1 MFEMIKKV
9 NKNDVDDHFAMAQ
22 AHYDHDPSMEFDA
35 RGRLKRWVK
44 VRQNS
49 EEQKTKC
56 CKPVLN
62 DVEENLKFIDRL
74 DKF

>member
-49 EEQKTKC
+49 EE
-56 CKPVLN
+56 
-62 DVEENLKFIDRL
+62 
-74 DKF
+74 

>member
-9 NKNDVDDHFAMAQ
+9 NKNDVDDQFAMTQ

-49 EEQKTKC
+49 EE
-56 CKPVLN
+56 
-62 DVEENLKFIDRL
+62 
-74 DKF
+74 

>member
-9 NKNDVDDHFAMAQ
+9 NKHDVDDQFAMAQ

-44 VRQNS
+44 VRINS
-49 EEQKTKC
+49 EE
-56 CKPVLN
+56 
-62 DVEENLKFIDRL
+62 
-74 DKF
+74 